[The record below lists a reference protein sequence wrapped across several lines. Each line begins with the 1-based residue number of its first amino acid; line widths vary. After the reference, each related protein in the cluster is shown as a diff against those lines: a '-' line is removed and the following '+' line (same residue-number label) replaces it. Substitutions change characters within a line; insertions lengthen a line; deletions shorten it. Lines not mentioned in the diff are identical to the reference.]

1 MNKADFSR
9 LRKIGGWVQFK
20 DGDEICNTEEA
31 RQYFYILVD
40 GIVEG
45 CYEYEDALLHSNGN
59 KAKRFYSGDCFDY
72 RVLNI
77 LGAFVEIVNLFQTTG
92 NMQALLRTYALGILA
107 RALQVGSN
115 DFPRSFDSYG
125 KAETAGWAQNGE
137 RSRDF
142 ELLQPDEVAA
152 FTATRTSFAQ
162 WFANSFAPLVPPG
175 CRKLVFNSGW
185 LSGNVAQCTV
195 IAQSAVGL
203 ANLRGK
209 GSAGFSIFHSKIE
222 EYLERVDTTA
232 ASGRRGGG
240 GGGTSYMVANV

>member
-77 LGAFVEIVNLFQTTG
+77 LGAFVGRCSTAHFGTPRTLLVMPPPPQYEG
-92 NMQALLRTYALGILA
+92 NRAHHRRSLEARTLLWTL
-107 RALQVGSN
+107 
-115 DFPRSFDSYG
+115 
-125 KAETAGWAQNGE
+125 
-137 RSRDF
+137 
-142 ELLQPDEVAA
+142 
-152 FTATRTSFAQ
+152 
-162 WFANSFAPLVPPG
+162 
-175 CRKLVFNSGW
+175 C
-185 LSGNVAQCTV
+185 
-195 IAQSAVGL
+195 
-203 ANLRGK
+203 
-209 GSAGFSIFHSKIE
+209 
-222 EYLERVDTTA
+222 
-232 ASGRRGGG
+232 
-240 GGGTSYMVANV
+240 